1 MKQGKFNFNDPD
13 DEKPSFKRNSDFF
26 SKPKSINL
34 PETGT
39 QIPEQSASTNSNIT
53 SNTADLPENK
63 KPESIAAKPE
73 KKQKDIILSVTQ
85 LNRSIKFALADAF
98 PGKITVSGE
107 ISNYKPHG
115 SGHVYF
121 SLKDPDSSI
130 IAVMWRSTATKLKFS
145 PDNGMS
151 VLASGRLEVYE
162 PQGKYQLIVDKLE
175 PAGTGSL
182 ELAFRELAE
191 KLRNEGLFD
200 PELKKPLPTYPQT
213 IAIVTSP
220 TGAAIAD
227 IGQTLNRRWG
237 FARKLLFPV
246 LVQGPQAAGEI
257 AAALAEINQ
266 RKNELDIDVIILAR
280 GGGSLEDLWPFNEEI
295 VARAIAGS
303 KIPIISGV
311 GHEIDTTIADLVAD
325 VRAATPTAAAELAV
339 PVAFDEA
346 ADLAELARTLTLD
359 VRNLQRQAAE
369 YLESLARRPFFA
381 RALSILE
388 GPRQRLDELQ
398 MRIAHSMSTRLAK
411 NRQELDR
418 FATVLK
424 KIEPH
429 NQISSMKMQLEN
441 KRNSMEKAIT
451 HKLNAQLNYFSEK
464 QLKLTRYSPA
474 NKITL
479 AFGQLQNL
487 VERLNIGQKALLRQ
501 EANKLNQYG
510 QLLNNLDH
518 RQVLKRGYS
527 VTRIQGQETILSAP
541 ALAKTGDIITTEFY
555 NGTIDSKVMR
565 IEQND

>member
-1 MKQGKFNFNDPD
+1 MRQGKFNFNEPD
-13 DEKPSFKRNSDFF
+13 DEKPSFKRNSGFF
-26 SKPKSINL
+26 SKPQSSNL
-34 PETGT
+34 PDTGS
-39 QIPEQSASTNSNIT
+39 QSPEPSASTNNQMPSNN
-53 SNTADLPENK
+53 SARPENTEAENIAGK
-63 KPESIAAKPE
+63 AAKN
-73 KKQKDIILSVTQ
+73 KKDTILSVTQ

-121 SLKDPDSSI
+121 SLKDADSSI
-130 IAVMWRSTATKLKFS
+130 IAVMWRSTAAKLKFS

-151 VLASGRLEVYE
+151 VLATGRLEVYE

-191 KLRNEGLFD
+191 KLRNEGLFN
-200 PELKKPLPTYPQT
+200 PELKKPLPRYPQT

-227 IGQTLNRRWG
+227 IGQTLNRRWC

-257 AAALAEINQ
+257 AAALAELNR
-266 RKNELDIDVIILAR
+266 RKNELGIDVIILAR

-295 VARAIAGS
+295 VARAIAS
-303 KIPIISGV
+303 SQIPVISGV

-339 PVAFDEA
+339 PVALEEV

-359 VRNLQRQAAE
+359 VKNLQRQAAE
-369 YLESLARRPFFA
+369 YLGSLARRPFFA

-388 GPRQRLDELQ
+388 VPRQRLDELQ
-398 MRIAHSMSTRLAK
+398 MRIAHSISSRLVR

-418 FATVLK
+418 FAAELK

-429 NQISSMKMQLEN
+429 NQISSMKLQLEQ

-451 HKLNAQLNYFSEK
+451 HKLNINLNYFNEK
-464 QLKLTRYSPA
+464 QLKLTRYNPA
-474 NKITL
+474 NKLTL
-479 AFGQLQNL
+479 ALGQLQNL
-487 VERLNIGQKALLRQ
+487 TERLKISQKALLRQ
-501 EANKLNQYG
+501 QANSLNQYG

-527 VTRIQGQETILSAP
+527 VTRIQGQETIISDP
-541 ALAKTGDIITTEFY
+541 TLAKSGDIITTEFY

-565 IEQND
+565 IEKND